1 MKKVLSIIGIILVVL
16 IVAVVLFAGKIIKS
30 GVNTMGP
37 RLAGVPVS
45 LENAVF
51 NPISGVVHLEGLFI
65 GNPEGF
71 NTSSAME
78 LGEFK
83 VELAMG
89 SLFSDTIVIKKILIN
104 EPQITYEKSLRS
116 SNLKTLQ
123 QNLAPE
129 QTEPAKPTEEI
140 PKEEKSKPAKEVI
153 IEDFQLNDAKV
164 HVSLTAVGGK
174 KLTVALPK
182 LQLQDIGKDSGGASP
197 SEVLAQVFDAITGAA
212 ASVAANAGDLA
223 GDTLKGAGDMAT
235 DAAKGATDA
244 AGDAAKSATDS
255 IKKGIGGLL
264 GK

>member
-1 MKKVLSIIGIILVVL
+1 MKKVLAIIGIVLVVL

-51 NPISGVVHLEGLFI
+51 NPITGVVHLEGLFI

-71 NTSSAME
+71 NTPSAME

-89 SLFSDTIVIKKILIN
+89 SLFSDTLVIRKILIN
-104 EPQITYEKSLRS
+104 EPQITYEKSIRS

-123 QNLAPE
+123 QNLASE
-129 QTEPAKPTEEI
+129 KTEPAEPSAEEE
-140 PKEEKSKPAKEVI
+140 PAKKSKPAKKVI
-153 IEDFQLNDAKV
+153 IEDFQIKAAKV

-174 KLTVALPK
+174 TLTVALPG
-182 LQLQDIGKDSGGASP
+182 LQMQDIGKDSGGASP
-197 SEVLAQVFDAITGAA
+197 SEVLARVFDAITGAA
-212 ASVAANAGDLA
+212 ASVAAKAGDLA
-223 GDTLKGAGDMAT
+223 GDTLKGAGSMAT
-235 DAAKGATDA
+235 DAAQGAADA
-244 AGDAAKSATDS
+244 ASDAAKSATDTL
-255 IKKGIGGLL
+255 KKGIGGLL